1 MLASKDQIKAD
12 RLRMNC
18 PYAHLDEDGG
28 FSALLPG
35 SRLGTGHNPYASLN
49 NHDNSDEVWPPVDMS
64 AQPQAAALSPEAE
77 AIHPLQTGHQN
88 PYAHNQQND
97 YEQTH
102 IQPPVLLFPAV
113 PADQQGHIALQH
125 IEKAARQLAH
135 AIYQQRDSLWL
146 EGAPA
151 DPVQLLDPEKAFYL
165 LGYQYQEVD
174 SLGEI
179 KPGLEVTGIID
190 KDNRIVTSSRRVSP
204 LERNFTMAHELGH
217 AIMHHQ
223 SGLHRDRPIDSGAA
237 IKRDPIEKE
246 ADYFAACFL
255 MPEKLV
261 RSVFT
266 QRFPDEVL
274 NHEGLHF
281 LLNHHNDKKIEK
293 QLKTTRG
300 LSRALASLDRINGHA
315 VLSLAQYFKVSVE
328 ALAIRLE
335 QLGLMPE
342 Y

>member
-1 MLASKDQIKAD
+1 MLTSKDQIKAD
-12 RLRMNC
+12 RLLMNN
-18 PYAHLDEDGG
+18 PYAHLDDDGD
-28 FSALLPG
+28 FSALLPVYVNN
-35 SRLGTGHNPYASLN
+35 GHQDPYFTLN
-49 NHDNSDEVWPPVDMS
+49 NGDNSDEVWPPVDMS
-64 AQPQAAALSPEAE
+64 VQPQAAAPSSKAD

-88 PYAHNQQND
+88 PYRHNQQD
-97 YEQTH
+97 HYEQAQK
-102 IQPPVLLFPAV
+102 QPPVLLFPAMS
-113 PADQQGHIALQH
+113 ADPQGHIALQH

-135 AIYQQRDSLWL
+135 AIYQQRDSLWP
-146 EGAPA
+146 EGAPD

-190 KDNRIVTSSRRVSP
+190 KDNRRVTSSRRVLP
-204 LERNFTMAHELGH
+204 LVRNFTMAHELGH
-217 AIMHHQ
+217 AIMHRQ
-223 SGLHRDRPIDSGAA
+223 SGLHRDQPIDGGAA

-261 RSVFT
+261 RSVFA

-335 QLGLMPE
+335 QLGLVPE